1 MTNVVAQLVKCP
13 MDEFV
18 FVTTLGLFLL
28 YVGVTNIRDEQVL
41 FQKQA
46 ISNEKWLRT

>member
-18 FVTTLGLFLL
+18 FITTLGLILF
-28 YVGVTNIRDEQVL
+28 YVGVTNICDEHVL
-41 FQKQA
+41 FQ
-46 ISNEKWLRT
+46 NRLFLM